1 MFMIIT
7 GRVRSSRSD
16 SVTRV
21 ESARGL
27 AIAAVDD
34 VCLMRSCDPCDFNVL
49 VMRVRARGRCRA
61 KVEGKGDEGKKTLSH
76 SSSPGAIILRRD
88 PGDSQYWIVVRPL
101 SSCIKSEGCML
112 DGH

>member
-7 GRVRSSRSD
+7 GRIRSSRSD
-16 SVTRV
+16 PVTRV
-21 ESARGL
+21 ESPSGL
-27 AIAAVDD
+27 AIATVDD

-61 KVEGKGDEGKKTLSH
+61 KVEGKGGQREKLSH
-76 SSSPGAIILRRD
+76 SSFPGAIILRRD

-101 SSCIKSEGCML
+101 LSCVKSEGCML